1 MPLHVGHVR
10 ISPTVMLPIVDCRK
24 WRVMH
29 GAPECVLGRDV
40 NGCAACEVRESR
52 EGNLREPPVLGTEP
66 RPAAAPAFSLSAE
79 AMPAEPQ
86 RQPWR
91 GMGDVVA
98 SATKLVGIQPCGGCQ
113 RRREALNRLMPFSSS
128 SSPQEPSPAPTDAIP
143 APTAETPPNDL

>member
-24 WRVMH
+24 WRVVH

-66 RPAAAPAFSLSAE
+66 RPAASAFSLSAE

-113 RRREALNRLMPFSSS
+113 RRREALNRLMPFGGTESPAAPSEPS
-128 SSPQEPSPAPTDAIP
+128 APPPTPPAPPSPQAGA
-143 APTAETPPNDL
+143 

>member
-24 WRVMH
+24 WRVVH

-40 NGCAACEVRESR
+40 NACAACEVRESR

-113 RRREALNRLMPFSSS
+113 RRREALNRLMPFGGT
-128 SSPQEPSPAPTDAIP
+128 ESPAAPSQSGGGAAGDQA
-143 APTAETPPNDL
+143 APTP